1 MVEVSSILTLL
12 GIVSIGLVTPGP
24 NNLTALIHAGLH
36 GPRSNARLIVGMAT
50 GFILL
55 QILVALRQSIAG
67 VHGARAGLAWCGR
80 DVHLRARLGDRT
92 TAPGPVRALLD
103 PSTGVQGGLRDAVG
117 ERQGM
122 GFRHPL
128 HDAPTG

>member
-55 QILVALRQSIAG
+55 QILVARSSID
-67 VHGARAGLAWCGR
+67 CGSPR
-80 DVHLRARLGDRT
+80 RSRWSCMVWA
-92 TAPGPVRALLD
+92 
-103 PSTGVQGGLRDAVG
+103 
-117 ERQGM
+117 
-122 GFRHPL
+122 
-128 HDAPTG
+128 